1 MTPIIFDQ
9 RFYQDSFNRAEFL
22 RRLDIAS
29 NTQFLRI
36 SLIPFG
42 CEVDPESHLGQ
53 RFVGKRYIE
62 KVRDPGDTIK
72 LYKLTHSIG
81 YGGETRINS
90 GYFFIYQYE
99 KFDNVFIAVTLEGSE
114 FYHRELK
121 PLLNSLFPEFLFV
134 FIKSNSMKQL
144 IQDFSLNNNISDIEI
159 KRASQKLRFQEERS
173 MSAVTW
179 PNMSLDEAFSFL
191 QENNGWFKWAG
202 GRQLTWY
209 LDRADAYRIRHNSQ
223 KYR

>member
-1 MTPIIFDQ
+1 LVGFSQDFYMLYTQSNMNACCPIQLAFE
-9 RFYQDSFNRAEFL
+9 RFE
-22 RRLDIAS
+22 
-29 NTQFLRI
+29 
-36 SLIPFG
+36 
-42 CEVDPESHLGQ
+42 E
-53 RFVGKRYIE
+53 
-62 KVRDPGDTIK
+62 
-72 LYKLTHSIG
+72 
-81 YGGETRINS
+81 
-90 GYFFIYQYE
+90 
-99 KFDNVFIAVTLEGSE
+99 
-114 FYHRELK
+114 
-121 PLLNSLFPEFLFV
+121 
-134 FIKSNSMKQL
+134 L